1 MLVSTDSAV
10 KLRIRE
16 NTIRLRLKR
25 GEVDRIACG
34 LCVVERT
41 ILPDSV
47 FTYRLDVVEDDELST
62 SFSDG
67 ELVVRFPREPA
78 VRWATTDQVSFF
90 AEQETAVGNLQVLI
104 EKDFACLAPGDNR
117 FGEDDEDSFPHP
129 AAGSDAGC

>member
-1 MLVSTDSAV
+1 M

-25 GEVDRIACG
+25 GEVDRIACS

-47 FTYRLDVVEDDELST
+47 FTYRLDVVEGDVLSA

-67 ELVVRFPREPA
+67 ALAIRFPRESA
-78 VRWATTDQVSFF
+78 VRWATTDQVSFL
-90 AEQETAVGNLQVLI
+90 AEQETAVGTLQVLI
-104 EKDFACLAPGDNR
+104 EKDFACLAPGDHR
-117 FGEDDEDSFPHP
+117 SCEDDTDTFPHP
-129 AAGSDAGC
+129 AAGTDTGC